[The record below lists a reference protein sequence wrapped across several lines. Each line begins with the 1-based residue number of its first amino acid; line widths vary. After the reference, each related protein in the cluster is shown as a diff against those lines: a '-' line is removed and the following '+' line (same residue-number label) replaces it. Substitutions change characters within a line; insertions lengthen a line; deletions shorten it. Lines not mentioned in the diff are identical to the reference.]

1 MFCSPGNSIFL
12 YIKWI
17 AGYTTWLNSSRLLLF
32 LIIFSVTRVC
42 ETLQLCYAISLDW
55 IRIFLVQ
62 NVSNLYLE
70 GRQRQINMNQINNVL
85 FSINYNEILLKIQL
99 ISKKFYLENSQK
111 MITLNKKIIKFL
123 NLMFKQKLVGFS

>member
-1 MFCSPGNSIFL
+1 
-12 YIKWI
+12 
-17 AGYTTWLNSSRLLLF
+17 
-32 LIIFSVTRVC
+32 
-42 ETLQLCYAISLDW
+42 
-55 IRIFLVQ
+55 
-62 NVSNLYLE
+62 
-70 GRQRQINMNQINNVL
+70 MNQINNVL